1 METSKTILGTSL
13 TGLLKNIALI
23 VLLVIMTSLYLN
35 EREAR
40 IEQETLTEAGA
51 DYIEILKDKNG
62 NSIAKIQVLETQ
74 SRKDFLDYKTKD
86 SLITELQA
94 TVKEN
99 KRLLRNS
106 NGSASIVKTETQIDT
121 VAVTTVVRDTIS
133 NTSTYIADIKDK
145 WYEVRTVANADS
157 TQIALKTFH
166 KISLVIGTES
176 QGLFKKSKAFAI
188 AKDENPFSNI
198 QDMRVYSIKQDP
210 KQFVI
215 GPYAGAGLSINQ
227 GIVRVGWQVGFGITY
242 KLMEF

>member
-1 METSKTILGTSL
+1 MNTSKTILGTSL

-40 IEQETLTEAGA
+40 IEQETLTEASA
-51 DYIEILKDKNG
+51 QYIQVLKDDNG
-62 NSIAKIQVLETQ
+62 NNIAKIQVLETQ
-74 SRKDFLDYKTKD
+74 SRKDFLNLKTKD
-86 SLITELQA
+86 SLIVELQA

-106 NGSASIVKTETQIDT
+106 TGSASIVKTETQIDT
-121 VAVTTVVRDTIS
+121 VTVTTVVTDTIS
-133 NTSTYIADIKDK
+133 NTPTYIADIKDK
-145 WYEVRTVANADS
+145 WYEVNTVASADS
-157 TQIALKTFH
+157 TQIALRTFH

-198 QDMRVYSIKQDP
+198 KDMRVYSIKQKP
-210 KQFVI
+210 NKIVV
-215 GPYAGAGLSINQ
+215 GPYVGAGLSVNQ

-242 KLMEF
+242 KLIEF